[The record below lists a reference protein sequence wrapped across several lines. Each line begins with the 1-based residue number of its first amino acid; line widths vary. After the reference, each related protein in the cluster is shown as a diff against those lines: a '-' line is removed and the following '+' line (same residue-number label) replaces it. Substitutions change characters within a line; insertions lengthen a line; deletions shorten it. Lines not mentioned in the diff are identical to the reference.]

1 MASSSTMSSTYK
13 EACNE
18 LSTLKRV
25 SHRLAMTDGG
35 APLQKVLSLLLPR
48 LLLRIGSNHVK
59 KTNISNSNINSNSN
73 MDVDGSG
80 SVHVSVDVVVG
91 VYDGIHAKLVEMMS
105 HIIKRVRADD
115 TVLLPCKDLLN
126 IINNGNSDKDDEDEN
141 MKKDIN
147 PFTMNLTLTFLTIGI
162 PRCPIEQLEPILPAL
177 LIVMTNLTDRAMI
190 TSVTAITSASS
201 SNSRSTSTLT
211 SMKQKSQNSQ
221 AFQVA
226 HLVLRAV
233 ERIVVGHREL
243 KSKSKLSTRT
253 ADTKKSSNQSMDHHH
268 HHKTNPKKK
277 SRVNERGNDGGN
289 GNGNGNDNGND
300 NNSKGKDAT
309 PTVTPAPT
317 PMEQVRTLCSHPKH
331 EHDAVS
337 ATLYDLFLDVLLY
350 SNTARTGARA
360 GNASGNA
367 STSVSSSTSSIPP
380 PGLSQFG
387 NERLKSGSSTS
398 SESGGWAMEYSYGDR
413 LKELKLALLEFI
425 APCRRFDLFHVS
437 VVTSSVSVSGSDN
450 DNRNGS
456 DNIGGSSGIGSGSG
470 GNDENSSSSSSSNSS
485 TLSTARAV
493 ALMVAAQGDANLDV
507 AEKAGSYLKAHLDSL
522 RNVNVKNENS
532 GTNSNSNGGNGN
544 GNGSTNGSGA
554 VSELLGD
561 PIALV
566 CELLGHVLGGVIATS
581 AIQKIKLGLGIRTGL
596 GRDYAAAV
604 LRGNSNDVD
613 ANANDNET
621 MVAMD
626 PNITALASTKRRMV
640 SQKHAT
646 NSMVFIT
653 TRAIDDLP
661 SIFMPMSPFSD
672 ATNNNNNDDNNND
685 NNITSAQGLD
695 LGLGS
700 DGCAETAAIVG
711 TLVIMATKK
720 YAGSAHSLSGLSVTS
735 SVGNPSVASVK
746 LLNSVCVR
754 LAVLFDAMTV
764 TAATTTNTTMTMTM
778 LDMGREVCSE
788 KWISSIH
795 DILARAFL
803 NGCNIVS
810 MASSSNAGDVT
821 GSIGIEARDAA
832 YGIICTICRSNVAS
846 SGGGIVFHCGES
858 LALEDNDNG
867 QGKSFSTKTAKTL
880 FGCVSNEAE
889 TLKPR
894 AVAALDSL
902 LSAYCKLLEHSQTSD
917 QSKHENVKMDDQ
929 ASNPWAMEVETDVT
943 KGVALEVRFEGLTKS
958 LLPLLWNALQP
969 KSPKASR
976 HAAAQWTNSLL
987 KSLDLN
993 ASCHMLCFIAG
1004 DKDETSARLA
1014 TNGLCISH
1022 QIGEEVTTLT
1032 KDGRDIPVPEFH
1044 DFINSV
1050 YTEEVTMTSWRP
1062 TFHNFSPTGQGASL
1076 RFGLICLLSD
1086 LYGGD
1091 DGATKTYLNY
1101 ITETLQ
1107 SYDSSKQSLGRIQLL
1122 DEASICYAGLL
1133 KTSHFARQSVVN
1145 GNHCFSISQLA
1156 ELALSAPSSKAR
1168 RYLATAYLHLLNDAS
1183 IWSSGGQF
1191 QLSKWLSES
1200 YISSIVESCEAALKE
1215 MTLPSVVIAKVH
1227 GAAYVG
1233 SACVQALRNCFASG
1247 SSGTLLHVLLDRA
1260 STIIQ
1265 LLGRGT
1271 LHKEE
1276 VVGNACAG
1284 ALSIAFSYDSDD
1296 APELC
1301 GILRHNTSSALKFI
1315 STSLRRYGNGDHLN
1329 PQRAT
1334 SIARAAGTTL
1344 AATTVHTQQPTDG
1357 KSSTEIDA
1365 DDIGKRRLDCVEALF
1380 FVLGSMANRKDPEL
1394 ALVVGEALAEYA
1406 DAYSPEGCQW
1416 SYPKIDKPVTFD
1428 QEYANDL
1435 PPHDQ
1440 VSTLYLL
1447 SFISTIIRLYLTRDF
1462 LNRFFTL
1469 FCKKNCY
1476 LRILT
1481 RRLLLVLSYVS
1492 FPFRLFPISLS
1503 ISIYSNYLVT

>member
-1 MASSSTMSSTYK
+1 MASTAQSSSYK

-59 KTNISNSNINSNSN
+59 KTNISNSNRNSN
-73 MDVDGSG
+73 MDVDGSGSGSG
-80 SVHVSVDVVVG
+80 SVHVSVDVVVA

-126 IINNGNSDKDDEDEN
+126 IINNGNSDKDDEDEDEDEDKN

-190 TSVTAITSASS
+190 TSAAS
-201 SNSRSTSTLT
+201 NPRSTSTLTLT

-233 ERIVVGHREL
+233 ERIVVCHREQ
-243 KSKSKLSTRT
+243 KSKSKLGTRT
-253 ADTKKSSNQSMDHHH
+253 ADTKKSSNQSMDHH

-289 GNGNGNDNGND
+289 ANDNDNGND
-300 NNSKGKDAT
+300 NNSKEKDAS
-309 PTVTPAPT
+309 PTGKPAPT
-317 PMEQVRTLCSHPKH
+317 PMEQVRTLCSDPKH

-350 SNTARTGARA
+350 SNTGRTGAR
-360 GNASGNA
+360 GSNASGNA
-367 STSVSSSTSSIPP
+367 SSSTSSIPP

-398 SESGGWAMEYSYGDR
+398 SESGAWAMEYSYGDR

-437 VVTSSVSVSGSDN
+437 VVTCSVSGSDN
-450 DNRNGS
+450 DNMNRS
-456 DNIGGSSGIGSGSG
+456 DNIGGSSG
-470 GNDENSSSSSSSNSS
+470 SSSSNSS
-485 TLSTARAV
+485 ALSTARAV

-532 GTNSNSNGGNGN
+532 GTNSNSSGVNGN

-561 PIALV
+561 PIALI

-581 AIQKIKLGLGIRTGL
+581 AIQKIKLGLGIRMGL

-604 LRGNSNDVD
+604 LRGNSNDSD
-613 ANANDNET
+613 ANEHEHEHDNDNDNET

-653 TRAIDDLP
+653 TRVIDDLP

-672 ATNNNNNDDNNND
+672 ATNNNNNNND
-685 NNITSAQGLD
+685 NNIISAQGLD
-695 LGLGS
+695 LGLGF

-754 LAVLFDAMTV
+754 LAVLFDVMTV

-778 LDMGREVCSE
+778 LDMGREVCSK
-788 KWISSIH
+788 KWIRSIH

-803 NGCNIVS
+803 NGCDIVS
-810 MASSSNAGDVT
+810 MASSSHSGDVT

-867 QGKSFSTKTAKTL
+867 QGKSLSTKTAKTL

-902 LSAYCKLLEHSQTSD
+902 LSAYCKLFEHSQTSD
-917 QSKHENVKMDDQ
+917 QSKHDNVKMDDQ
-929 ASNPWAMEVETDVT
+929 PLNPWAMEVDTDVT
-943 KGVALEVRFEGLTKS
+943 KGVALELGFEGLTKS
-958 LLPLLWNALQP
+958 LLPLLWNALQS

-1145 GNHCFSISQLA
+1145 GNHCFSIYQLA

-1215 MTLPSVVIAKVH
+1215 MTLPSIVIAKVH

-1233 SACVQALRNCFASG
+1233 SACVQALRNCFASE

-1276 VVGNACAG
+1276 DVGNACAG

-1357 KSSTEIDA
+1357 KSSIKIDA

-1380 FVLGSMANRKDPEL
+1380 FVLGSTANRKDPEL

-1440 VSTLYLL
+1440 VSILYLL
-1447 SFISTIIRLYLTRDF
+1447 SFISTIIRQLYLTRDF

-1476 LRILT
+1476 LQILT
-1481 RRLLLVLSYVS
+1481 RRLLLVLSCVS
-1492 FPFRLFPISLS
+1492 FPFRLFPISPS
-1503 ISIYSNYLVT
+1503 ITIYSNYLVT